1 MVKRYGH
8 DDLVDVEDL
17 RQRCVADDQWMASNL
32 DAVAFA
38 NTCADKNHE
47 VLTRR

>member
-1 MVKRYGH
+1 MVKRHGH

-17 RQRCVADDQWMASNL
+17 RQGCVAHDHWMASNL

-38 NTCADKNHE
+38 NTWADQNHG
-47 VLTRR
+47 VVTRR